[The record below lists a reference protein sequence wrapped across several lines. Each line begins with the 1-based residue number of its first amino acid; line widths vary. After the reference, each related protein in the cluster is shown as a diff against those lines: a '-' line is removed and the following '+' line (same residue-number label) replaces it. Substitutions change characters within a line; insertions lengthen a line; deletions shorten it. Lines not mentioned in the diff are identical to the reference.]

1 MMTPTMPMTMPSTL
15 RARPWLRH
23 AAAAIAVAGWSALPA
38 VAAPPATVDPVEG
51 AVPLAAPVG
60 TDAALAP
67 RPAPTPTL
75 ASLAPTT
82 RWDAAF
88 AAFAAADLAAPP
100 PEGAILFVG
109 SSSIRLWDGLEDDF
123 AVRKVV
129 LKRGFGGSKL
139 SDCVQN
145 LGRPV
150 VRYKPSVV
158 MVYAGDNDLAAGSR
172 PDEVLRRF
180 VAFVDGVH
188 RALPATRIDYISIKP
203 SPLRA
208 ALLPEIRA
216 TNALIRDYI
225 AGEAG
230 VTYVDVF
237 TPMIDADGQPR
248 AELFAADRLH
258 LNRDGYALWKSVIG
272 PYVREAAR

>member
-109 SSSIRLWDGLEDDF
+109 SSSIRLWDGLEGDF

-145 LGRPV
+145 LGRLV

-158 MVYAGDNDLAAGSR
+158 LVYAGDNDLAAGSR
-172 PDEVLRRF
+172 PEEVLRRF
-180 VAFVDGVH
+180 AAFVDGVH

-208 ALLPEIRA
+208 SLLPEIRA
-216 TNALIRDYI
+216 TNALIRDYV
-225 AGEAG
+225 ATASG
-230 VTYVDVF
+230 VAYIDVF
-237 TPMIDADGQPR
+237 SSMVDADGQPR
-248 AELFAADRLH
+248 GELFAADRLH
-258 LNRDGYALWKSVIG
+258 LNRDGYALWTSLIG